1 MRRALA
7 LRALASALF
16 ALCLVCS
23 AAGAA
28 EETPAAAETPHER
41 AYGPETLNGLWR
53 ADIEGTRRLLG
64 EERAVEQ
71 AKVPDVCL
79 EFDLPAKCSRVWQ
92 DVSKKEQLGDF
103 PFAVLGVEN
112 DRIKVQFAGGAPTE
126 IRIVDEDTLDL
137 NGIAIVSRVK
147 PAAK

>member
-1 MRRALA
+1 MRSSPA

-16 ALCLVCS
+16 ALCFACS

-28 EETPAAAETPHER
+28 EASSTVEAPHER
-41 AYGPETLNGLWR
+41 VYGSEVLNGLWR

-64 EERAVEQ
+64 EERAAEQ

-79 EFDLPAKCSRVWQ
+79 EFDLKAKCSRVWQ
-92 DVSKKEQLGDF
+92 DLSKKEQLGDF

-112 DRIKVQFAGGAPTE
+112 NRITVQFAGGAPTE

-147 PAAK
+147 AAAK

>member
-1 MRRALA
+1 MRRTLA

-16 ALCLVCS
+16 ALCLACP

-28 EETPAAAETPHER
+28 ETPSSAEAQQER
-41 AYGPETLNGLWR
+41 VYGPETLNGLWR
-53 ADIEGTRRLLG
+53 ADVEGTRRLLG
-64 EERAVEQ
+64 EERAAEQ

-79 EFDLPAKCSRVWQ
+79 EFDLKAKCSRVWQ

-112 DRIKVQFAGGAPTE
+112 NRIKVQFAGGAPTE

-147 PAAK
+147 AATK

>member
-1 MRRALA
+1 MRSS
-7 LRALASALF
+7 LASRAITLALF
-16 ALCLVCS
+16 ALCLACS
-23 AAGAA
+23 AAGATEA
-28 EETPAAAETPHER
+28 PAPTEAPHER
-41 AYGPETLNGLWR
+41 VYRVEVLNGLWR

-92 DVSKKEQLGDF
+92 DASKREQLGDF

-147 PAAK
+147 AAAK